1 VVAALAVADPGA
13 DVPDPCA
20 GQDYRPI
27 YGVHSID
34 FWATLLEF
42 GGLGVYLFFASR
54 TFYGDKLPAGLAKA
68 VVLTFCGFGLFDVY
82 RLLLFF
88 TVLYST

>member
-1 VVAALAVADPGA
+1 
-13 DVPDPCA
+13 
-20 GQDYRPI
+20 
-27 YGVHSID
+27 
-34 FWATLLEF
+34 LEF